1 MRDKMKIVGIDLGGT
16 TIKGGLVDLHGNIIK
31 KTVRETGHNPAGI
44 LESISSI
51 IDDLSVDEDILGIG
65 IGSPGFIDSEEGK
78 VLSYGGMIY
87 DWEWTDIKGY
97 LSEKFTNQI
106 IEVENDANI
115 AALCEKWVGSAK
127 KLDDFI
133 MITLGTGLGGAIYTP
148 NERIWNG
155 YRYQGGELGH
165 AILYPQG
172 KLCKCGQEGCVEN
185 YVSGSAI
192 EAEYKELAGKQLKGE
207 KIFKLYNENA
217 KAKKVIDD
225 FALNLAIYLISLRN
239 IFDPQG
245 IVIGGGLINSSV
257 YWWDIMM
264 KEYSKRV
271 NFQGMEILPATYLN
285 ESGIIGAAKMI
296 VDKR

>member
-1 MRDKMKIVGIDLGGT
+1 MKIVGIDLGGT

>member
-207 KIFKLYNENA
+207 KIFKLYNENV

>member
-1 MRDKMKIVGIDLGGT
+1 MKIVGIDLGGT

-207 KIFKLYNENA
+207 KIFKLYNENV